1 TPGVLLTV
9 SVADCV
15 PVFLVDERTRAVA
28 LLHAGWRGVAAGIL
42 TAGIQVLEREAGSE
56 PSDLRVHLGPSICGT
71 CYEVGPEVHE
81 ALGLTPP
88 AAPRPVDL
96 RQVLAE
102 QALALGVRAERI
114 SRSAY
119 CPRCGDSPFF
129 PHRRGDS
136 GRQSGVLAARGHG
149 APGAVQGKEAR
160 RDRSRCGSLCH
171 LPARARRGEPARVA
185 VLPLSALGARSVVR
199 PIPALAGRTVPGIRE
214 GRMEDSFYVARAR
227 IEKVEGVHR
236 RARLE
241 AGTTVEFGVKGPI
254 KAHYGIENRKDL
266 PLPVDYLVAAAGA

>member
-1 TPGVLLTV
+1 MTIGSGQGSARRIAEVREVPVSAEVPLYVHPDWAEEMPWLVQGTTARGGSEEPFDLGAWGSTPSGTLFGRWAALLRATGSACAVHARQVHGAEVLWHEGARPGFWVGQGVDGHGTRTPGVLLTV

-119 CPRCGDSPFF
+119 CTRCGDSPFF
-129 PHRRGDS
+129 SHRRGDS
-136 GRQSGVLAARGHG
+136 GRQFGVLGVRGHG
-149 APGAVQGKEAR
+149 GAGAV
-160 RDRSRCGSLCH
+160 
-171 LPARARRGEPARVA
+171 
-185 VLPLSALGARSVVR
+185 
-199 PIPALAGRTVPGIRE
+199 E
-214 GRMEDSFYVARAR
+214 G
-227 IEKVEGVHR
+227 
-236 RARLE
+236 
-241 AGTTVEFGVKGPI
+241 
-254 KAHYGIENRKDL
+254 
-266 PLPVDYLVAAAGA
+266 